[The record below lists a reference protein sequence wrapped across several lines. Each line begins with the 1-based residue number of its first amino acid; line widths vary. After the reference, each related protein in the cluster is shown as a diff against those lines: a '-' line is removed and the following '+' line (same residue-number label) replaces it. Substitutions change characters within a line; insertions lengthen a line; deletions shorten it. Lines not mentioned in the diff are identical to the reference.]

1 MAESKTA
8 GEGSSD
14 NHEDWPEVELTWG
27 TQMKKK
33 KKWNEND
40 LKPTLYKEMMEKIYC
55 WDWSMSKFTT
65 AKILVL

>member
-1 MAESKTA
+1 M
-8 GEGSSD
+8 
-14 NHEDWPEVELTWG
+14 
-27 TQMKKK
+27 K

-40 LKPTLYKEMMEKIYC
+40 LKPTLCKEMKKKTHC